1 MVGRT
6 RDMGL
11 GSFPGVSL
19 ATARE
24 LADKFRKLVKE
35 GVDPIEHRR
44 AVRAAQRVAT
54 AKNLT
59 FDECAR
65 EYVKEHK
72 ASWRNAKHRAQ
83 WASTLIHYGSPAFG
97 KLPVAAIDVGLVL
110 KALKPIWN
118 IKLDTASR
126 LRGRIEA
133 VLDWARVHGYRTGE
147 NPARWKGNL
156 EGALPYRT
164 RTRVIKHHPALPHA
178 EIAGFMEELRLRGDD
193 RASFALEFTIL

>member
-1 MVGRT
+1 LRVAPGGRGRGWIFRFSMVGRT

-72 ASWRNAKHRAQ
+72 ASWRAMPSIGH
-83 WASTLIHYGSPAFG
+83 S
-97 KLPVAAIDVGLVL
+97 GLV
-110 KALKPIWN
+110 
-118 IKLDTASR
+118 R
-126 LRGRIEA
+126 
-133 VLDWARVHGYRTGE
+133 
-147 NPARWKGNL
+147 
-156 EGALPYRT
+156 
-164 RTRVIKHHPALPHA
+164 
-178 EIAGFMEELRLRGDD
+178 
-193 RASFALEFTIL
+193 